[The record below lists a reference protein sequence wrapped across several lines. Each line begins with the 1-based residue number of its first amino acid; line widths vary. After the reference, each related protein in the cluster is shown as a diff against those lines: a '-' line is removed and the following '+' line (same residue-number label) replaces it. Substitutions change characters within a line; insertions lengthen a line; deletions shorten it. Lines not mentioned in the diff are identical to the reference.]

1 MGIVRVWVVAEAG
14 LGAIALAPSDVSGG
28 VIMPDKAMDD
38 ENRQCGDCTTPPTE
52 TDCTSHNT
60 DECTSSSCEG
70 PATEDACQETST
82 VDDLLDQL
90 KKAEKEIEELNS
102 RYLRALADYDNAK
115 KRAKA
120 EQESLRLAVVCDL
133 VENLLPA
140 IDNLDRAIESGECS
154 DVQALVEG
162 VKMVRS
168 QIMDA
173 IEAEGVKCIDA
184 VGTQFDPNKHD
195 AVMVTELEG
204 YEDNVVVEEFQKGY
218 EAHGRV
224 IRPSMVKVNK
234 VRD

>member
-1 MGIVRVWVVAEAG
+1 MWVVAEAG

-60 DECTSSSCEG
+60 DEWPSSSCEG

-115 KRAKA
+115 KER
-120 EQESLRLAVVCDL
+120 R
-133 VENLLPA
+133 
-140 IDNLDRAIESGECS
+140 
-154 DVQALVEG
+154 
-162 VKMVRS
+162 
-168 QIMDA
+168 
-173 IEAEGVKCIDA
+173 
-184 VGTQFDPNKHD
+184 PNKKVC
-195 AVMVTELEG
+195 AWQLSATWSRICCRRLTILIALLNPASAQMFRLWSRELRWC
-204 YEDNVVVEEFQKGY
+204 VLK
-218 EAHGRV
+218 
-224 IRPSMVKVNK
+224 
-234 VRD
+234 